1 MSPATPAEQ
10 GTLPAASHQT
20 QGSCSDS
27 REAPA
32 ATSASPPASPCKR
45 VSFCPLALLIGV
57 AGEGET
63 DPALLLAAQQQRGR
77 RRVAVRTFSF
87 EAPQIGDVTAK
98 AWHSVVN
105 GFTASLDPFL
115 NGAHGASGTACS
127 SSAGRER
134 DPSPDSI
141 GSRRRSGSLSRSRSR
156 SPSPGRAALK
166 VPDPLDDPAFTPNP
180 PIRVKLKLPA
190 LRRDSSHSC
199 TRSQPGKPILRRNS
213 DAPPSPAR
221 NPVPYDG
228 SAGPPIFPTLS
239 RSSSN
244 PPPSACAHGQEL
256 GALVPLLAC
265 CRGCEPAARY
275 GLLPDIEE
283 ARDESDEASCYQV
296 KWSAAAWK
304 QHEDEK
310 RERAEREER
319 IAQARALAAS
329 YAPHAPRKPGEQA
342 CGTEKTAEQEE
353 EAARES
359 KLGRVAAQGGVD
371 ALARARADGVGAA
384 HHAYDD
390 ESVALV
396 TRIASASSVGDGSG
410 EPIGPS
416 SPTSVV
422 TTLLTDEPQEL
433 PTHAVNTTATL
444 PTTHD
449 KPAEPP
455 VAAHMEPVSAASAM
469 RPSPVSAPSAP
480 AVLATTTDVAPA
492 PSPSS
497 RGDAPVVPPAQPKPE
512 RPPKRRFSSAA
523 ASVTRAAAAFGQ
535 GLVTGGGVAVGSST
549 KA

>member
-1 MSPATPAEQ
+1 MLKLGWARA
-10 GTLPAASHQT
+10 
-20 QGSCSDS
+20 
-27 REAPA
+27 R
-32 ATSASPPASPCKR
+32 
-45 VSFCPLALLIGV
+45 PLARRH
-57 AGEGET
+57 GEQT
-63 DPALLLAAQQQRGR
+63 ALWLV
-77 RRVAVRTFSF
+77 VAV
-87 EAPQIGDVTAK
+87 
-98 AWHSVVN
+98 
-105 GFTASLDPFL
+105 SL
-115 NGAHGASGTACS
+115 
-127 SSAGRER
+127 
-134 DPSPDSI
+134 
-141 GSRRRSGSLSRSRSR
+141 
-156 SPSPGRAALK
+156 ALP
-166 VPDPLDDPAFTPNP
+166 V
-180 PIRVKLKLPA
+180 
-190 LRRDSSHSC
+190 
-199 TRSQPGKPILRRNS
+199 TRSSGAQ
-213 DAPPSPAR
+213 
-221 NPVPYDG
+221 VPYDG

-283 ARDESDEASCYQV
+283 AKDESDEASCYQV

-410 EPIGPS
+410 EPTGPS
-416 SPTSVV
+416 SPTNVV
-422 TTLLTDEPQEL
+422 TTLLTDEPPEL
-433 PTHAVNTTATL
+433 PTHAVNTTVAS
-444 PTTHD
+444 PTAHD

-455 VAAHMEPVSAASAM
+455 AATQMEPISAAPAM
-469 RPSPVSAPSAP
+469 RPSP
-480 AVLATTTDVAPA
+480 
-492 PSPSS
+492 
-497 RGDAPVVPPAQPKPE
+497 PKPE

-535 GLVTGGGVAVGSST
+535 GLVTGGGAVVGSIT